1 MGLLLS
7 ARPTMDNALGSA
19 MAPIPP
25 AKKAAA
31 RAALVDLKE
40 PAKTVLT
47 DCFRQFGI
55 EPVALNG
62 DAAARLAKEKFEA
75 CVIPLDGGAASV
87 MDAARTSASNSRIV
101 LYGLGGSAQDS
112 MRFSKYGINAMFHE
126 PLERGAALKLVRAT
140 RMLVSHEFR
149 RYVRIPVITEVAI
162 TCADGARLT
171 ATSVEVSSGGMS
183 LKAGAN
189 LEPGSPVE
197 VSFALLT
204 LPRIWIRGNVTWKKS
219 KNVVGI
225 KFDSTDNRRTKLK
238 EWIVASVEN

>member
-1 MGLLLS
+1 
-7 ARPTMDNALGSA
+7 MDNAFGSA
-19 MAPIPP
+19 FAPIPP

-40 PAKTVLT
+40 PAKTLLT
-47 DCFRQFGI
+47 ECFRQFGI
-55 EPVALNG
+55 EPVPLNG
-62 DAAARLAKEKFEA
+62 DAATKLAKEKFEA
-75 CVIPLDGGAASV
+75 CVIPLNDSAAAV

-140 RMLVSHEFR
+140 RMLESHEFR
-149 RYVRIPVITEVAI
+149 RYVRIPVNTEVAI
-162 TCADGARLT
+162 TSADGKRLT

-183 LKAGAN
+183 VKVGDNLEAGAA
-189 LEPGSPVE
+189 VE

-219 KNVVGI
+219 KNVIGI
-225 KFDSTDNRRTKLK
+225 KFDPADNRRTKLK

>member
-1 MGLLLS
+1 M
-7 ARPTMDNALGSA
+7 NAYGTAL
-19 MAPIPP
+19 APIPP
-25 AKKAAA
+25 SKKAAA
-31 RAALVDLKE
+31 RAALINLAE
-40 PAKTVLT
+40 PAKSLLT
-47 DCFRQFGI
+47 ECFRQFGI
-55 EPVALNG
+55 EPVLMNG

-75 CVIPLDGGAASV
+75 CVVPLNEDAATV
-87 MDAARTSASNSRIV
+87 MESARTSASNSRIV

-149 RYVRIPVITEVAI
+149 RYVRIPVMTEVAI
-162 TCADGARLT
+162 TLGDGKKIT
-171 ATSVEVSSGGMS
+171 GTTMEVSSGGMS
-183 LKAGAN
+183 VKVAEN
-189 LEPGSPVE
+189 LEPGVPVE

-219 KNVVGI
+219 KNVLGV
-225 KFDSTDNRRTKLK
+225 KFDATDNRRTRLK